1 MSDDLIYEP
10 IPPAPADRPN
20 TLQQKFVE
28 LQGQFRHAMNIV
40 YGLKNEVAVKD
51 AQIELLLASQCSCTG
66 EGCCGMGGGC
76 NEH

>member
-1 MSDDLIYEP
+1 MIEDPIYEP
-10 IPPAPADRPN
+10 IQAANSEKPE
-20 TLQQKFVE
+20 TLQEKFLE
-28 LQGQFRHAMNIV
+28 LQSQFRHAMNIV